1 MTTSNELPREC
12 GVEEGQE
19 GDVASLGA
27 RKLGPQQPLDVISYN
42 METMD
47 LGWWQTKPGLLAH
60 SWDGL
65 VACLQFLRTSSS
77 SDPPGAECS
86 LLPISL
92 LTSYPPSRPFLPDYS
107 T

>member
-1 MTTSNELPREC
+1 M
-12 GVEEGQE
+12 EEGQE
-19 GDVASLGA
+19 GGVTSLRT
-27 RKLGPQQPLDVISYN
+27 RKLGPQQPVDVISYN

-47 LGWWQTKPGLLAH
+47 LGWWQTKPEPLTH

-77 SDPPGAECS
+77 SAPPGAECS